1 METTKLPVKEME
13 NGKSKLPSP
22 RRNDPWTRF
31 EQLWSDFDFDWDRLA
46 MLRPRL
52 PRLLHRE
59 EGAMQLWRP
68 DIDVYQKDGD
78 LCVKADLP
86 GMKKEDVEVLL
97 EDGKLVI
104 KGERSEESKVE
115 EDDYYRAE
123 RSYGSFYRSIPLP
136 PEIEEDAIQAQ
147 FADGVLEVRVVL
159 PQKDI
164 PEPKRIAVE

>member
-1 METTKLPVKEME
+1 
-13 NGKSKLPSP
+13 
-22 RRNDPWTRF
+22 
-31 EQLWSDFDFDWDRLA
+31 
-46 MLRPRL
+46 
-52 PRLLHRE
+52 
-59 EGAMQLWRP
+59 MQLWRP